1 MYSGR
6 HLYQVPQTANY
17 GVSHTL
23 NGGVQMTATAAT
35 IMNRVSSQDF
45 QVGGNL
51 ANAELAKVGHL
62 TSLGIEGISRL
73 PAVGTLDW
81 CQQAAAGV
89 SHLYPK
95 GAVAIV
101 LVRTTETTGDARSG
115 RRLAGIIAGGVAIG
129 GELGTVRQYIPN
141 QASRYAEDVRANI
154 EDLIDRHVPIDTDT
168 MREFA
173 DLAATAFSPIFTN
186 ADVIVSAAPLEVG
199 QRDRWIVT
207 VLARDPGE
215 PATADRRPVTASLNA
230 VTDVLARKAAIALG
244 SDLDAWLSAREQAV
258 LERLVLGHNV
268 KEIAEEFGRSPHT
281 IHDHVKSLHRKLHA
295 TSRGEL
301 IATALG
307 LINHRPRHA

>member
-1 MYSGR
+1 
-6 HLYQVPQTANY
+6 
-17 GVSHTL
+17 
-23 NGGVQMTATAAT
+23 MTRIPTQAT
-35 IMNRVSSQDF
+35 IAGV
-45 QVGGNL
+45 VT
-51 ANAELAKVGHL
+51 APTELSKVGRL

-81 CQQAAAGV
+81 CQQAASGV

-95 GAVAIV
+95 GAVAVV
-101 LVRTTETTGDARSG
+101 LVRTTEGGPTVDRTRAS

-129 GELGTVRQYIPN
+129 GELGTTRQYMAAH
-141 QASRYAEDVRANI
+141 ASRLAEEVRARV
-154 EDLIDRHVPIDTDT
+154 EDLVDRLVPLDPDGT
-168 MREFA
+168 REFA
-173 DLAATAFSPIFTN
+173 ALAVTAFEPLFSN
-186 ADVIVSAAPLEVG
+186 ADVIVASAPLDVG

-207 VLARDPGE
+207 ILARDPSDNV
-215 PATADRRPVTASLNA
+215 TSDRRPLEASLEA
-230 VTDVLARKAAIALG
+230 VNESLSRRAAVALG
-244 SDLDAWLSAREQAV
+244 SDMDAWLSAREQAV

-307 LINHRPRHA
+307 LINHRPRPL

>member
-1 MYSGR
+1 MNAITPS
-6 HLYQVPQTANY
+6 
-17 GVSHTL
+17 
-23 NGGVQMTATAAT
+23 ATMSRA
-35 IMNRVSSQDF
+35 SSQTSVAGF
-45 QVGGNL
+45 VS
-51 ANAELAKVGHL
+51 APSELARVGRL

-95 GAVAIV
+95 GAVAVV
-101 LVRTTETTGDARSG
+101 LVRTTEAQSSDRTRAS
-115 RRLAGIIAGGVAIG
+115 RRLAEIIAGGVAIG
-129 GELGTVRQYIPN
+129 GELATLRQYMAA
-141 QASRYAEDVRANI
+141 QASRLAEEVRARV
-154 EDLIDRHVPIDTDT
+154 EDLVDRLVPLDADGT
-168 MREFA
+168 REFA
-173 DLAATAFSPIFTN
+173 SLAVTAFEPLFSG
-186 ADVIVSAAPLEVG
+186 ADVIVASAPLNVG

-207 VLARDPGE
+207 ILARDSSDSS
-215 PATADRRPVTASLNA
+215 TTDRRPIEASLDA
-230 VTDVLARKAAIALG
+230 VNDVLSRKAAVALG
-244 SDLDAWLSAREQAV
+244 SDMDAWLSAREQAV

-307 LINHRPRHA
+307 LINHRPRPL